1 MGFANMSINKAVLI
15 VYCVVIICS
24 GPDLILAKSS
34 IPHQR
39 SHVPALFVFGDSLGD
54 AGNNN
59 YINTSA
65 RANFPPYGETFF
77 RRPTG
82 RFTNG
87 RTTFDFIAQRLG
99 LPFPPPFLK
108 PRADFSHGINFAS
121 GGSGLLDSTGKDMNI
136 IPLSHQIQQFA
147 NISSA
152 LAQRHGVDAARSFLS
167 KSLYAVS
174 AGGNDIGLNYL
185 TNATFQNTTSP
196 QDLVKLLLTKYSE
209 YLSNL
214 YRRGARNF
222 ILLDIPPLGCTPNSR
237 LAGLSTWNGSCLK
250 IANQLV
256 IALNSGLRVLTSNLN
271 QKHKGALTIL
281 NPDSYSFV
289 LNIIHHGR
297 AYGFSETK
305 SACCGAGPFNTAVGC
320 GLEIPEKKRGEY
332 KEFLCKDPRKYV
344 FWDGTH
350 PTERVY
356 FMVFRKIWSGNP
368 SFISP
373 FNLKTLIHK
382 QSHKP

>member
-39 SHVPALFVFGDSLGD
+39 PHVPALFVFGDSLGD
-54 AGNNN
+54 VGNNN
-59 YINTSA
+59 YINTSG
-65 RANFPPYGETFF
+65 RGNFPPYGETFF
-77 RRPTG
+77 WPAYRQFNAWG
-82 RFTNG
+82 
-87 RTTFDFIAQRLG
+87 
-99 LPFPPPFLK
+99 FL
-108 PRADFSHGINFAS
+108 SHLHFCSHEQIF
-121 GGSGLLDSTGKDMNI
+121 LMNI

-147 NISSA
+147 NISSV

-185 TNATFQNTTSP
+185 KNATFRNTTSP

-256 IALNSGLRVLTSNLN
+256 MAFNSGLRVLSSNLN

-281 NPDSYSFV
+281 NPDSYGFV

-305 SACCGAGPFNTAVGC
+305 SACCGAGPLNTAVRC

-332 KEFLCKDPRKYV
+332 KEFLCKDPSKYV